1 MCLIH
6 SLYSTSGNTAPTTFS
21 SPLQASVHMT
31 KHVGDP
37 TALCNCYMNHFQ
49 LSYVSESKT
58 PYATWYNQL
67 CPSTAVADAKCPVYL
82 PCNADASTPINGLQ
96 PAKKPSI
103 HGFRATKILLKRFFF
118 FPSNS
123 ISTMLP
129 GELISICAFQLNNS

>member
-6 SLYSTSGNTAPTTFS
+6 SLYSTSGNTAPIAFS

-31 KHVGDP
+31 KPVGEP
-37 TALCNCYMNHFQ
+37 TALCNYCMNHFQ
-49 LSYVSESKT
+49 LSSILESKT
-58 PYATWYNQL
+58 LYATWYNQL
-67 CPSTAVADAKCPVYL
+67 CPSTAVADANCPIYL

-123 ISTMLP
+123 ISTMLFRRTYFYVCFP
-129 GELISICAFQLNNS
+129 IEQ